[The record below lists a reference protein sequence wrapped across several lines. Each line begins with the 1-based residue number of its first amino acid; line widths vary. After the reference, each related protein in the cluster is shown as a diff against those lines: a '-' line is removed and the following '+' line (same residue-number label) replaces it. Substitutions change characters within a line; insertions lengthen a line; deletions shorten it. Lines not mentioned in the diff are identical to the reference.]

1 MKINQN
7 DRKRKF
13 FGQISFEYEH
23 NANQELTEEDF
34 RESVVQRIKD
44 YCQNEDDRYHIIFH
58 DKDLKDDGSSKPL
71 HAHFYIDF
79 KHAHTYSSVYKALSI
94 SREQNLEFVRSSI
107 KACRYLT
114 HRNERNMEEHKFP
127 YEVSEVIS
135 SNNGNYIDDI
145 MGKIKNHNKEKAD
158 NGLEIDEYCLELSY
172 QISEEGLLIMEAKQQ
187 LFEQFTQRIAQKAW
201 NSNKRQFEENR
212 QEFIQKEF
220 IRMSK
225 GERNHTGIYIQ
236 AEGGTG
242 KSYLARL
249 LAEEHDRLGAHTPS
263 INKKRFDLGSGY
275 KGEKTIVINELDAS
289 CGMTFRE
296 LFQILEPDSAT
307 QLSSR
312 FKDAYIIND
321 LTIITNSDSYWDWC
335 DSWFGKKNKEYHQ
348 LMRRIRFVIKMIHDE
363 KNKVIKIELWNY
375 TATRDLKEKAKQ
387 AFRKLDTYTLK
398 SVENEEEFRKIVS
411 NILKKINDAKNINT
425 KKVIA
430 TNPTDQS
437 KGSDNSN

>member
-1 MKINQN
+1 
-7 DRKRKF
+7 
-13 FGQISFEYEH
+13 
-23 NANQELTEEDF
+23 
-34 RESVVQRIKD
+34 
-44 YCQNEDDRYHIIFH
+44 
-58 DKDLKDDGSSKPL
+58 
-71 HAHFYIDF
+71 
-79 KHAHTYSSVYKALSI
+79 
-94 SREQNLEFVRSSI
+94 
-107 KACRYLT
+107 
-114 HRNERNMEEHKFP
+114 
-127 YEVSEVIS
+127 
-135 SNNGNYIDDI
+135 
-145 MGKIKNHNKEKAD
+145 
-158 NGLEIDEYCLELSY
+158 
-172 QISEEGLLIMEAKQQ
+172 MEAKQQ

-212 QEFIQKEF
+212 QEYIQKEF

-225 GERNHTGIYIQ
+225 GERNHSGIYIQ

-348 LMRRIRFVIKMIHDE
+348 LMRRIRFVIKMVHDE

-375 TATRDLKEKAKQ
+375 TAIRDLKEKAKQ
-387 AFRKLDTYTLK
+387 AFKKLDTYTLK
-398 SVENEEEFRKIVS
+398 SVENEEEFRKIS
-411 NILKKINDAKNINT
+411 SDILERIKKEKNIDS
-425 KKVIA
+425 KRKVI
-430 TNPTDQS
+430 TTDSTDQS
-437 KGSDNSN
+437 ECSDN